1 MQIKPLHSKKK
12 FSVLGE
18 ITDFR
23 SKEYSNFKKKFYWKN
38 KNQFFSENGNFINT
52 CHIFRNILHLD
63 LIDARFE
70 RTVLYG
76 INNKQSI
83 CSKLLKLYN
92 SFEFWLSSKENF
104 KKRVSFIFLKGDGDI
119 WQFKLVKKKIKNKS
133 SIELV
138 LLFGTS
144 IWILNI
150 PYFLPQFLFIK
161 NPLTKIKLA
170 NLFQWK
176 MHVAKNIILTGDI
189 YGRVTIIKNT
199 KNLKIS
205 QIIHN
210 KQENNPIGDLK
221 LIEFGDKRPNLLI
234 TGGFDGT
241 LKIWSILKKIILLKE
256 IRFNKRWLIQI
267 DFKLFKEESIFIF
280 VNFENGFIGI
290 ISFYDKFKI
299 FKKYFNQGNSKI
311 VSIYSNYT
319 ISVGNDGYVNF
330 IEINSPIS
338 KPLNVLNL
346 FDNPSFFFR
355 WGIKPKLNNT
365 IAQSVGTRYQNNNIK
380 LHLNESN
387 EIEFSVSGFH
397 GVIIFFDL
405 KSD

>member
-1 MQIKPLHSKKK
+1 
-12 FSVLGE
+12 
-18 ITDFR
+18 
-23 SKEYSNFKKKFYWKN
+23 
-38 KNQFFSENGNFINT
+38 
-52 CHIFRNILHLD
+52 
-63 LIDARFE
+63 
-70 RTVLYG
+70 
-76 INNKQSI
+76 
-83 CSKLLKLYN
+83 
-92 SFEFWLSSKENF
+92 
-104 KKRVSFIFLKGDGDI
+104 
-119 WQFKLVKKKIKNKS
+119 
-133 SIELV
+133 
-138 LLFGTS
+138 
-144 IWILNI
+144 
-150 PYFLPQFLFIK
+150 
-161 NPLTKIKLA
+161 
-170 NLFQWK
+170 

-267 DFKLFKEESIFIF
+267 DFKLFKEESMFIF

-311 VSIYSNYT
+311 VGIFSNYT